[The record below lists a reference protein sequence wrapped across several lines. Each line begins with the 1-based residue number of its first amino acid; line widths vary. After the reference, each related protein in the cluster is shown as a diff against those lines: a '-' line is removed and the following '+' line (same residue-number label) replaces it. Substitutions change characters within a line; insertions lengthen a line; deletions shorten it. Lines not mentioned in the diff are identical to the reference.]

1 MNLNKLVRASIF
13 AALAIGAG
21 FSLLM
26 IPNIELITVIIF
38 TAGLY
43 LGPAWGLIVGGTAEM
58 IFSGMNPMGSGLSF
72 PPLFISQ
79 IIGMAGVGFV
89 GGVLQGVFMIREYSL
104 HKVITV
110 GIAGF
115 ILTFIFDSLTTLSYP
130 VSAGFDF
137 SRTMGFYI
145 SGLGFTL
152 LHQIA
157 NSFIFAIGVPRITKF
172 LVK

>member
-1 MNLNKLVRASIF
+1 MNKIREDICSFFQVF
-13 AALAIGAG
+13 
-21 FSLLM
+21 
-26 IPNIELITVIIF
+26 LIII
-38 TAGLY
+38 
-43 LGPAWGLIVGGTAEM
+43 IV
-58 IFSGMNPMGSGLSF
+58 
-72 PPLFISQ
+72 FISQ

-89 GGVLQGVFMIREYSL
+89 GGLLQGVFMIREYSL

>member
-79 IIGMAGVGFV
+79 LMGMEGLGFV
-89 GGVLQGVFMIREYSL
+89 GGCLEVVFWIRE
-104 HKVITV
+104 
-110 GIAGF
+110 
-115 ILTFIFDSLTTLSYP
+115 
-130 VSAGFDF
+130 
-137 SRTMGFYI
+137 
-145 SGLGFTL
+145 
-152 LHQIA
+152 
-157 NSFIFAIGVPRITKF
+157 NS
-172 LVK
+172 